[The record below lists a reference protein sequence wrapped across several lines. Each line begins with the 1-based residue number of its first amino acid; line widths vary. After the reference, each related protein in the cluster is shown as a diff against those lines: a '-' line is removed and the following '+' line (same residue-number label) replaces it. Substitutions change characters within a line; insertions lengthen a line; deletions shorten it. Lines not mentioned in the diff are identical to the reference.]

1 MNSMVRSIQ
10 EMDKIR
16 FSKMKKILPVT
27 FGYFIAWK
35 YIPAVLVLTSGNTCI
50 FRAIM
55 KFIVYTRQPRM
66 GICTIKRGKSV
77 KKIFYLIEF

>member
-1 MNSMVRSIQ
+1 MNSMLRSIL

-16 FSKMKKILPVT
+16 FSKMKKIPVT

-55 KFIVYTRQPRM
+55 KFIVYARQPRM

>member
-1 MNSMVRSIQ
+1 MNSMVRSIL
-10 EMDKIR
+10 EIDKIR

-27 FGYFIAWK
+27 FGYSIAWK
-35 YIPAVLVLTSGNTCI
+35 YILAVLVLTSGNTCI

-77 KKIFYLIEF
+77 KKNILPY